1 MDKRVIRDWVRRKGF
16 EQYAA
21 AVEANDIGVDNHAI
35 LRLELV
41 QCRRSV
47 RGPIT
52 DMGSSRIVPR
62 PDQHDPERTQAV
74 RGCTGLLDRAGQ
86 S

>member
-52 DMGSSRIVPR
+52 DVGSSRIVPMS
-62 PDQHDPERTQAV
+62 
-74 RGCTGLLDRAGQ
+74 GN
-86 S
+86 